1 MKHGRH
7 VTIKRRRQ
15 LATASSKEELA
26 AWSARYEE
34 PFHLSQLHDDVV
46 EDRQAHG
53 TLAQLACEM
62 RMHSAWKANFDA
74 LQFANT
80 KLDSDVLSNMGSHLS
95 YLQQYKA
102 LPEATHDRIS
112 ECFICPKKKAMEL
125 SAEMAAEQLLAEEAA
140 DQAQAEAKKAKK
152 QRQKAKK
159 QQAQTVLHAQQSRQT
174 EQFCIHGRQESQPA
188 QQEEHQSQCAQ
199 QEEPQTQR
207 AQQEEPQA
215 QHAQHEEQQA
225 QHAQQEKQQAQHAQQ
240 EEQQAQHED
249 LQAQHAQKEE
259 QQAQHAQHEELTV
272 RQEAKQAQHAQR
284 RAQQTEHEQDPFA
297 AQDAGQPLVKKQTL
311 PSQHA
316 QQALHSQQAAQ
327 SEQPLSK
334 QHTQQQ
340 QLGQGC
346 QRSLASSEEQ
356 LSVGTESRPHCLKHN
371 SHHQHKQLASGVL
384 PVMLKSKLVS
394 QTDAAAQPP
403 LDQNSQLAG
412 TGRHT
417 AAQSMD
423 DKALFNLC
431 CCPLTKAA
439 MHDPVI
445 AADGHTYER
454 HAMEQWLR
462 QHATSP
468 LTGAQLSH
476 LRLVPNIIVRSIV
489 RTQQQG

>member
-26 AWSARYEE
+26 AWTARYEE

-53 TLAQLACEM
+53 TLARLACEM

-80 KLDSDVLSNMGSHLS
+80 KLDSNVLSNMGSHLS
-95 YLQQYKA
+95 YLQEYKA
-102 LPEATHDRIS
+102 LPEATHDQIS
-112 ECFICPKKKAMEL
+112 ECFICPKKKAMEI

-188 QQEEHQSQCAQ
+188 QQED
-199 QEEPQTQR
+199 PQAQR

-225 QHAQQEKQQAQHAQQ
+225 QHAQQE
-240 EEQQAQHED
+240 EQQAQHED
-249 LQAQHAQKEE
+249 LQAQHAQQVEQQAQHAQKEE
-259 QQAQHAQHEELTV
+259 QQAQHAQ
-272 RQEAKQAQHAQR
+272 RS
-284 RAQQTEHEQDPFA
+284 AQQTEHEQDPFA

-356 LSVGTESRPHCLKHN
+356 LSVGTESRPHCLKRN

-384 PVMLKSKLVS
+384 PVMLKSKVVS
-394 QTDAAAQPP
+394 QTDAAAQPS